1 MAVSEQHIEKS
12 IAVAKEYGINRLIL
26 FGSALE
32 QPEQARDIDLACDG
46 LEGWKLFE
54 FAGRLEDELNILVDI
69 VPLSPPT
76 PFSRYIESKGKILI

>member
-12 IAVAKEYGINRLIL
+12 IAVAKEYGISRLIL

-46 LEGWKLFE
+46 LEGLKLFE